1 MIKKVA
7 PVHLSSTKIMAVFLF
22 AETICPI
29 CEEDL
34 YIGKNKFGKNTVCH
48 FCERTGWHVHS
59 NECKSFRSYMVSV
72 TDINQQCKKSLQN
85 EEENEDED
93 IECKKNLQ
101 FSNKIY
107 GSKI

>member
-1 MIKKVA
+1 
-7 PVHLSSTKIMAVFLF
+7 
-22 AETICPI
+22 
-29 CEEDL
+29 
-34 YIGKNKFGKNTVCH
+34 
-48 FCERTGWHVHS
+48 
-59 NECKSFRSYMVSV
+59 MVSV